1 MTRDATLVLA
11 LRARGAYVWSTP
23 TLSGALVT
31 RVALGGTSAV
41 AIYRATRAGHATIS
55 LTATPRC
62 YPECLAASR
71 LYRVLVTVT

>member
-1 MTRDATLVLA
+1 M
-11 LRARGAYVWSTP
+11 WSTP